1 MQKNCQLRENVKHS
15 ISQVDLEIEDEL
27 HEIGDGRIVKQFVAK
42 WGNRT

>member
-15 ISQVDLEIEDEL
+15 IFQVDLEIEDEL
-27 HEIGDGRIVKQFVAK
+27 QEISDGVIVKQSVAE